1 MKMQVDKTANIIS
14 EKMIQR
20 MRKMRVGARTILDA
34 VSRELF
40 SKERTS
46 RSMTEGASEEEGMA
60 AVAAVAAVA
69 VIAEEE
75 ARTDDDGRKRREL

>member
-20 MRKMRVGARTILDA
+20 MRKMRVGARTIFDA
-34 VSRELF
+34 VSSELF

-60 AVAAVAAVA
+60 AAVAAVAA
-69 VIAEEE
+69 IAEEE
-75 ARTDDDGRKRREL
+75 ARTDDDGRKIREL